1 MNKTVKMMCDREMA
15 ACKVQSYKPRTNK
28 IKSKFNNKTN
38 YVCNEH
44 CDIVIERFKMALFV
58 IMATSDSSINET
70 IKCGKNKGFY

>member
-1 MNKTVKMMCDREMA
+1 MA

-44 CDIVIERFKMALFV
+44 CNIVIERFKSGVICHNDNRSLISVDRTAL
-58 IMATSDSSINET
+58 
-70 IKCGKNKGFY
+70 